1 MVLVN
6 LNVGLGYESPPVSV
20 IWEVDHFSE
29 RTLGHSPGISL
40 AGPTL
45 RGSHIVKLKLT
56 WIGTITY
63 DAYANA

>member
-20 IWEVDHFSE
+20 IWKLTNSV
-29 RTLGHSPGISL
+29 RGQLGPSPGISL

-45 RGSHIVKLKLT
+45 RGSHVAKLT
-56 WIGTITY
+56 WIGMITY